1 LTVYLLVSFKK
12 FKYSDNSKISMDLPR
27 DYVRIKLEDVLSS
40 ATLGDLDDKRTD
52 SSSSNNDLEAFHQ
65 LERDTIEY

>member
-1 LTVYLLVSFKK
+1 MSFKK

>member
-1 LTVYLLVSFKK
+1 MSFKK

-65 LERDTIEY
+65 IERDTIEY